1 MFLVSHF
8 LANVFMVE
16 LENTLVPRLHQGAN
30 KWRCYVDDT
39 LAYVK
44 NFYILSKRFFPKHK
58 ELSDARVVSITKKE
72 YGFAVNFL
80 KRVIKCW

>member
-1 MFLVSHF
+1 
-8 LANVFMVE
+8 MVE

-30 KWRCYVDDT
+30 KWRRYVDNN

-58 ELSDARVVSITKKE
+58 ELSDARVVSITKRV
-72 YGFAVNFL
+72 YGFAVNF
-80 KRVIKCW
+80 